1 MSARSRADV
10 TDLRRRVDELELIIV
25 RILGAVA
32 ILALLS
38 GLLRPWI
45 LDGDEDS
52 GRVYRLGTFALQAI
66 GLNPDHRA
74 LEVALALGF
83 ALLSLSSLAA
93 IGLVITAMNG
103 EWPARWVTGAVIGLL
118 VCCLVGAGLMTIVA
132 AGRTSSSV
140 PGEVH
145 WGTYLLWVFGVLLSC
160 WVLRTQL
167 GRGARS

>member
-1 MSARSRADV
+1 MR
-10 TDLRRRVDELELIIV
+10 IIRKLFTRLLLLV
-25 RILGAVA
+25 LAAAVA
-32 ILALLS
+32 
-38 GLLRPWI
+38 
-45 LDGDEDS
+45 
-52 GRVYRLGTFALQAI
+52 
-66 GLNPDHRA
+66 
-74 LEVALALGF
+74 
-83 ALLSLSSLAA
+83 
-93 IGLVITAMNG
+93 
-103 EWPARWVTGAVIGLL
+103 

>member
-1 MSARSRADV
+1 M
-10 TDLRRRVDELELIIV
+10 
-25 RILGAVA
+25 
-32 ILALLS
+32 
-38 GLLRPWI
+38 
-45 LDGDEDS
+45 
-52 GRVYRLGTFALQAI
+52 
-66 GLNPDHRA
+66 
-74 LEVALALGF
+74 
-83 ALLSLSSLAA
+83 
-93 IGLVITAMNG
+93 
-103 EWPARWVTGAVIGLL
+103 IGLL

>member
-1 MSARSRADV
+1 MD
-10 TDLRRRVDELELIIV
+10 
-25 RILGAVA
+25 GAFEI
-32 ILALLS
+32 ILALS
-38 GLLRPWI
+38 
-45 LDGDEDS
+45 
-52 GRVYRLGTFALQAI
+52 
-66 GLNPDHRA
+66 
-74 LEVALALGF
+74 F
-83 ALLSLSSLAA
+83 ALLALISLAA
-93 IGLVITAMNG
+93 IAPVITAMNG